1 MEETSIDD
9 TRPLCSDASGSI
21 CNHRKAA
28 RKKVTQIDPQRAGPR
43 PAFFWWWNASIQTTL
58 ND

>member
-28 RKKVTQIDPQRAGPR
+28 RKKVTQIDPQRAGPGL
-43 PAFFWWWNASIQTTL
+43 FLVVECKYSNHL
-58 ND
+58 E